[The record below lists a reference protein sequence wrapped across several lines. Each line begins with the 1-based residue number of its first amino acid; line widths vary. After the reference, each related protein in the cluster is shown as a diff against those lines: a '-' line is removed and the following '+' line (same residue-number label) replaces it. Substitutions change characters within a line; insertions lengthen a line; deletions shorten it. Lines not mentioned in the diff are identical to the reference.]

1 MRREST
7 TVVALVG
14 AVDELLLADL
24 GHSPNV
30 AVVRAPTV
38 QVGKAR
44 TEQAD
49 ERPRWVAGAIALRE
63 AAHRQSAYVLVADDP
78 LADVAAAWQ
87 AMWDLA
93 GGPEGPAQFET
104 SAAEALAAWRGK
116 QFELPDYYL
125 LAATTLASGTGPDL
139 YLGPL
144 RAARPSRVAATIITG
159 PDPAGAVLDALR
171 SLTHGP
177 WWPPLDELLD
187 AARHSYAGGLSE
199 SQPPSS

>member
-7 TVVALVG
+7 TVVAIVG

-49 ERPRWVAGAIALRE
+49 ERPRWEAGAIALRE
-63 AAHRQSAYVLVADDP
+63 AAHRQSAYALVADDP
-78 LADVAAAWQ
+78 LADVAAAWR

-93 GGPEGPAQFET
+93 GGPEGPRSSRRPQRKR
-104 SAAEALAAWRGK
+104 SPRGGESSSNCPTITCSWP
-116 QFELPDYYL
+116 Q
-125 LAATTLASGTGPDL
+125 
-139 YLGPL
+139 
-144 RAARPSRVAATIITG
+144 RSRTVQ
-159 PDPAGAVLDALR
+159 VLTCIWVRCVRL
-171 SLTHGP
+171 
-177 WWPPLDELLD
+177 
-187 AARHSYAGGLSE
+187 
-199 SQPPSS
+199 